1 MAKSKKEK
9 AHAERMTAK
18 ARSRIAK
25 EMSDKV
31 CTLML
36 LSMYGALSGT
46 DYGFDQDKLNE
57 LHKDMTRIIKYIRD
71 GVLTYEEAVDVLSKN
86 GIDPTKIGD
95 Y

>member
-18 ARSRIAK
+18 QRSRIAK

-46 DYGFDQDKLNE
+46 DYGFDQDKLNK
-57 LHKDMTRIIKYIRD
+57 LHKDMRRIIGYIRD
-71 GVLTYEEAVDVLSKN
+71 GSLTQEEAIDVLLQN